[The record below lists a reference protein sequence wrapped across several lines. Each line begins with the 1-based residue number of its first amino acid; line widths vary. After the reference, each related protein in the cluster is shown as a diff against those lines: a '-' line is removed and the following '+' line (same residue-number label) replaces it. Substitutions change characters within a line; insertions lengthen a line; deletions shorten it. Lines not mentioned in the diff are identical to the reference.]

1 MTGISRTNG
10 VGFNDSDGAVD
21 RLGVSDG
28 CDDSDGELDG
38 LLSAQN
44 EPSRFKSSGSPN
56 GVLTMIESKAQ
67 TQLSTG
73 GETAVRN

>member
-1 MTGISRTNG
+1 MTGISTING

-44 EPSRFKSSGSPN
+44 ESAGKSSGSPN